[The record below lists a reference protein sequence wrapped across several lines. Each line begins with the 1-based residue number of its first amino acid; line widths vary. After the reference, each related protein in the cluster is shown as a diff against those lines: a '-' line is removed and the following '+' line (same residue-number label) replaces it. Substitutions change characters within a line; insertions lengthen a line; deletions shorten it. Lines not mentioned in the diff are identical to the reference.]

1 MHCMCSHY
9 SDYKCWSHYSDLIHP
24 GGRWRERAR
33 FYEGE
38 ERSTLN
44 REKGCPKGQI
54 GKERKKEKK
63 ENKEI
68 F

>member
-1 MHCMCSHY
+1 MYERERVRVCV
-9 SDYKCWSHYSDLIHP
+9 W
-24 GGRWRERAR
+24 ERAR